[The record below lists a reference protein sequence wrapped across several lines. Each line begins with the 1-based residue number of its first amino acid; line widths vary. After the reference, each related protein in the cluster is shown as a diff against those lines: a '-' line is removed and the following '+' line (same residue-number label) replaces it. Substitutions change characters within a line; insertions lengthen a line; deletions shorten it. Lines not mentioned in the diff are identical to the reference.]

1 MLNLRTESP
10 PLKLMTWFLP
20 NLVTSL
26 CESQFSGCLSKRLL
40 SFLHWLVPFIH
51 WVCRK
56 CDSHSWKTLHFWCQR
71 VKASWIS
78 MQWYTATILFLLSGL
93 LSLFN
98 QGTGQ
103 QCQHYGFVFFLLG
116 LSFWH
121 MWILFYIKWKD
132 FFLVSD
138 DGFKMKQGICFWC
151 GSDPGLCWDS
161 CILVTCTFFFDLS
174 RGVLQVTSFI

>member
-1 MLNLRTESP
+1 
-10 PLKLMTWFLP
+10 
-20 NLVTSL
+20 
-26 CESQFSGCLSKRLL
+26 LSR
-40 SFLHWLVPFIH
+40 
-51 WVCRK
+51 
-56 CDSHSWKTLHFWCQR
+56 
-71 VKASWIS
+71 
-78 MQWYTATILFLLSGL
+78 
-93 LSLFN
+93 FN

-121 MWILFYIKWKD
+121 MWILFYIKRKD

-161 CILVTCTFFFDLS
+161 CILVTCTFFFWSFKGSTTSDKFYIINLS
-174 RGVLQVTSFI
+174 LLQVFMFRTIFSTLGKNICNSLLIRWLFHLRAAVACQYFLCVCEKTLQNWIKSCKLKKKRAGIRIQLWPKYNNL